1 MIKEY
6 KVTKPSKA
14 LNSDL
19 FYKETGFN
27 LFEKEDGLYVSGEEL
42 TQLQANEL
50 LAAHNPDTPTEP
62 TVAEKLASV
71 GLSVADLKTAL
82 GL

>member
-6 KVTKPSKA
+6 KVTKPNKA

-27 LFEKEDGLYVSGEEL
+27 LFEREDGLYVSGEDL
-42 TQLQANEL
+42 TQTKADQLI
-50 LAAHNPDTPTEP
+50 AAHNPPEKKEP
-62 TVAEKLASV
+62 TIDEKLASV
-71 GLSVADLKTAL
+71 GLSISDLKVAL